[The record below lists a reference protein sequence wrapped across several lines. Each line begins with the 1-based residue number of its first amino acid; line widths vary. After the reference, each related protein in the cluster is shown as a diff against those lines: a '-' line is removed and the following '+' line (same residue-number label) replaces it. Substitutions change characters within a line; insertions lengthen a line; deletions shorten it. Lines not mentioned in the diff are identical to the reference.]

1 MRSRPGLVLGALV
14 CVSLSLSAC
23 GKTGNAGDKTEQS
36 LTGKPDYSGTLT
48 LLTKFGTPQLS
59 PYFKTV
65 AKEYQ
70 KLHPK
75 VKFELDQQNDESIKE
90 KTKSLVSSNSLPD
103 IYFTWTGD
111 WQKQFVRGHRA
122 VDLSKVIAPN
132 TKWGKTFGKAALDS
146 FKYEGKNYTM
156 PLYTDGKFMGYNK
169 TLFKRAGVKVP
180 KTFDGLLTA
189 CDKLKQHHI
198 VPVSLGNKEG
208 WPVLHYAGQLVGYT
222 VPHSV
227 LEKDY
232 DPKTA
237 KYTNPGY
244 VKSLNV
250 MKKFINRCTSGE
262 SMNGVSY
269 TNAIQETIN
278 GGAAMYYQEILE
290 FDQSNATGTKLR
302 KEGFGYFQLPA
313 PVGDQQRRGVLE
325 GAPEGYMINSAS
337 KHPKLA
343 LDFLKFLTNKRNAR
357 LLSAP
362 PYGQPSAVKGVVT
375 TDIASKYVTQATK
388 DINNATYLVPWLD
401 TANTPDV
408 ANTWKASLQDFVS
421 GKASA
426 KDVIDQVR
434 KAAKDSK

>member
-1 MRSRPGLVLGALV
+1 MRRRYGLVAAVACIGLA
-14 CVSLSLSAC
+14 LSAC
-23 GKTGNAGDKTEQS
+23 GGSGTESNKTEQS
-36 LTGKPDYSGTLT
+36 LKGKPDYSGTLT

-111 WQKQFVRGHRA
+111 WQKQFIRGHRA
-122 VDLSKVIAPN
+122 IDLSKVIAPD
-132 TKWGKTFGKAALDS
+132 TEWGKTFGEAALDS
-146 FKYEGKNYTM
+146 FKHDGKYYTM

-169 TLFKRAGVKVP
+169 KLFKQAGAKVP

-189 CDKLKQHHI
+189 CDKLKQHDI
-198 VPVSLGNKEG
+198 TPVSLGNKEG
-208 WPVLHYAGQLVGYT
+208 WPALHYEGQLVGYT
-222 VPHSV
+222 VPHDV
-227 LEKDY
+227 LENDY

-237 KYTNPGY
+237 KYDNPGY
-244 VKSLNV
+244 LKSLNYL
-250 MKKFINRCTSGE
+250 KQFINRCTSGA
-262 SMNGVSY
+262 SANGVSY
-269 TNAIQETIN
+269 TDAIQETIN
-278 GGAAMYYQEILE
+278 GDSAMYYQEILE
-290 FDQSNATGTKLR
+290 FDQSNAKGTSLR
-302 KEGFGYFQLPA
+302 KDGFGYFQLPA
-313 PVGDQQRRGVLE
+313 PTADQKRQGVLE
-325 GAPEGYMINSAS
+325 GAPEGYMINSES

-343 LDFLKFLTNKRNAR
+343 LDFLKFLTNKKNAR

-362 PYGQPSAVKGVVT
+362 PYGQPSAVKNVVT

-388 DINNATYLVPWLD
+388 DINDATYLVPWLD
-401 TANTPDV
+401 TANTPEV
-408 ANTWKASLQDFVS
+408 ANAWKASLQDFVS

-426 KDVIDQVR
+426 KDVMNKVR
-434 KAAKDSK
+434 EASKDSE

>member
-1 MRSRPGLVLGALV
+1 MVFSALA

-23 GKTGNAGDKTEQS
+23 GGSSNASAKTEQS
-36 LTGKPDYSGTLT
+36 LKGKPDYSGTLT
-48 LLTKFGTPQLS
+48 LLTKFGTPELS

-65 AKEYQ
+65 TKEYK

-75 VKFELDQQNDESIKE
+75 VKFELDQQNDESIKA

-111 WQKQFVRGHRA
+111 WQKQFIRGHRA
-122 VDLSKVIAPN
+122 IDLSKVIAPN

-146 FKYEGKNYTM
+146 FKYHGKYYTM

-169 TLFKRAGVKVP
+169 TLFKRAGAKVP

-189 CDKLKQHHI
+189 CDKLKQHDI
-198 VPVSLGNKEG
+198 TPVSLGNKEG
-208 WPVLHYAGQLVGYT
+208 WPVLHYEGQLVGYT
-222 VPHSV
+222 VPHNV
-227 LEKDY
+227 LKKDY

-237 KYTNPGY
+237 KYSNSGY
-244 VKSLNV
+244 VKSLSV
-250 MKKFINRCTSGE
+250 LKKFVNHCTKGA

-278 GGAAMYYQEILE
+278 GDAAMYYQEILE
-290 FDQSNATGTKLR
+290 FDQSNAKGTQLR
-302 KEGFGYFQLPA
+302 KDGFGYFQLPA
-313 PVGDQQRRGVLE
+313 PAGDQQRQGVLE
-325 GAPEGYMINSAS
+325 GAPEGYMISSAS

-343 LDFLKFLTNKRNAR
+343 LDFLKFLTNRKNAR

-362 PYGQPSAVKGVVT
+362 PYGQPSAVKGVVS

-408 ANTWKASLQDFVS
+408 ANTWKSSLQKFVS
-421 GKASA
+421 GSISA
-426 KDVIDQVR
+426 KDVMEQVR
-434 KAAKDSK
+434 KAAKEAE